1 MLTIIFGLSAALSW
15 GTSDFTGGL
24 VSRRTGALRA
34 TLYVEAFGILP
45 LILLSWYS
53 NGLPTSTANQWI
65 WCGLA
70 GVIGSLGQLGLY
82 KALADGK
89 MSIAAPVTAL
99 TSASVPIIA
108 GGIRDG
114 WPPMLTLAGF
124 AIGLFATWL
133 LSQSNSGS
141 SKPGIN
147 FSDLGLPL
155 LAGLGMGVYYI
166 LINHGSQADVFV
178 PLLAVRLGGTLALLI
193 FAYLNKQLTL
203 PARAMTPLVI
213 TNTVFDIGGGLFYIL
228 AGQVG
233 RMDVAVLLGSLYSG
247 VTVLLAWLLV
257 GEKISPK
264 QWLGVALILLAIV
277 FLAQ

>member
-1 MLTIIFGLSAALSW
+1 LLTIIFGLSAALSW
-15 GTSDFTGGL
+15 GSSDFTGGL
-24 VSRRTGALRA
+24 VSRRAGAIRA
-34 TLYVEAFGILP
+34 TLYMEVFGILP
-45 LILLSWYS
+45 LLLLSWFS
-53 NGLPTSTANQWI
+53 DGLRNSTPNDWL

-114 WPPMLTLAGF
+114 WPPVLTLAGF

-133 LSQSNSGS
+133 LSQSNSGAS
-141 SKPGIN
+141 MPGIH
-147 FSDLGLPL
+147 FSDIGLPL
-155 LAGLGMGVYYI
+155 LAGLGMGFYFI
-166 LINHGSQADVFV
+166 LINHGSRTDVFV
-178 PLLAVRLGGTLALLI
+178 PLLAVRLGATIALLT
-193 FAYLNKQLTL
+193 FAFFSQQLIL
-203 PARAMTPLVI
+203 PSRSMVPLVI

-247 VTVLLAWLLV
+247 VTVLLAWLIV
-257 GEKISPK
+257 GEKINRK
-264 QWLGVALILLAIV
+264 QWLGVILILLAIL